1 MREFAVEVG
10 VFGPV
15 CADDVVFLVGVR
27 VVLSNFGLILK
38 VVRTVLVTL
47 VTCVVLFVVVG
58 VVFWIWIDLSR
69 V

>member
-1 MREFAVEVG
+1 M
-10 VFGPV
+10 FGPV

-47 VTCVVLFVVVG
+47 VTCVVLFVVIGMV
-58 VVFWIWIDLSR
+58 L
-69 V
+69 